1 MYINLTCFFL
11 NKAFLSYC
19 FVFKIVYSLKK
30 MWFVIYYVWF
40 YCANIAIFLQM
51 VKDYTKEYNKK
62 HCLFSLHYSHC
73 EYFSKNRARQ
83 TIVGRWSPEGT
94 EKVLSNIF

>member
-1 MYINLTCFFL
+1 
-11 NKAFLSYC
+11 
-19 FVFKIVYSLKK
+19 

-62 HCLFSLHYSHC
+62 HCLFSLHFSHY

-83 TIVGRWSPEGT
+83 TIVGRWPPCP
-94 EKVLSNIF
+94 VLQQPNKYHQAVLQQ

>member
-1 MYINLTCFFL
+1 
-11 NKAFLSYC
+11 
-19 FVFKIVYSLKK
+19 
-30 MWFVIYYVWF
+30 
-40 YCANIAIFLQM
+40 M

-83 TIVGRWSPEGT
+83 TIVGRWPPCPVLPRPNCLNNITNLVAGGRGT
-94 EKVLSNIF
+94 ETTVLLWFAIEQLIQS